1 MSVYIRGGSTMK
13 CYCYES
19 NSDYIFCVEDVGDA
33 QLERF
38 VKYKGWEEKD
48 GKLLMPYPQ
57 HMFSNSR
64 DKDLINDNFFRLG
77 QAVFESGLF
86 GFDWGKALE
95 KLAQKFEEGGIEWY
109 LIGSASDAVR
119 GVDVKPGDIDIVVHT
134 KDYGKVRNIFY
145 SYFSDSIISPFSD
158 NKGLFPLQY
167 IARLFLDG
175 ALFEIAADEKWN
187 LGNRQPIYEKITWRG
202 YNFYVEALQLRYEIE
217 TWRKREDRIK
227 AIEAYM
233 NRDEC
238 HTN

>member
-1 MSVYIRGGSTMK
+1 MK
-13 CYCYES
+13 CYCYET
-19 NSDYIFCVEDVGDA
+19 NSDFIFCVEDVENA
-33 QLERF
+33 QLEEF

-57 HMFSNSR
+57 HMFSNPR
-64 DKDLINDNFFRLG
+64 DKELINNNFSRLG
-77 QAVFESGLF
+77 QAVFESGLL
-86 GFDWGKALE
+86 GFDWEKALE
-95 KLAQKFEEGGIEWY
+95 TLAQKFEESEIEWY

-119 GVDVKPGDIDIVVHT
+119 GVEVKPGDIDIVVHT
-134 KDYGKVRNIFY
+134 KDYDKVKNIFY

-175 ALFEIAADEKWN
+175 ALFEVAADEKWN
-187 LGNRQPIYEKITWRG
+187 LGNREPIYEKITWHG

-233 NRDEC
+233 NLDEC
-238 HTN
+238 HTK